1 MWFNNVLYLLISGI
15 AVGSVIAAAIL
26 AILVGFAIL
35 IVFIV
40 MRQRDKVNVDENV
53 TSKALMPKESE

>member
-1 MWFNNVLYLLISGI
+1 M
-15 AVGSVIAAAIL
+15 GSVIAAAVL
-26 AILVGFAIL
+26 AILVGVAIL

>member
-15 AVGSVIAAAIL
+15 AVGSVLAAAIL

-53 TSKALMPKESE
+53 PSRALMPKESE

>member
-26 AILVGFAIL
+26 AILVGVAIL

-53 TSKALMPKESE
+53 PSKALMPKESE

>member
-26 AILVGFAIL
+26 AILVGVAIL

>member
-15 AVGSVIAAAIL
+15 AVGSVIAAAVL
-26 AILVGFAIL
+26 AILVGVAIL
-35 IVFIV
+35 IIFIV